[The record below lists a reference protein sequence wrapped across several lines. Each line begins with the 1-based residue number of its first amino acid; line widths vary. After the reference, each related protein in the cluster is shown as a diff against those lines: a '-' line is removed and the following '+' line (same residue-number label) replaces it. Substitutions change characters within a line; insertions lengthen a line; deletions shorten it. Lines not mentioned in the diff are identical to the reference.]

1 LAPRTRNSIL
11 KQPDANRL
19 GAWEENEVNVETNRL
34 TLRQTL
40 IATCAAMAL
49 CAAGQVFAAD
59 AGIPKLGGVWQFG
72 QCVDGS
78 RMRCL
83 ILQENDP
90 LLTDRA
96 RAFRDAMDEAAQPKY
111 DCAPMSIPHMWTD
124 PYSHQIEQFDD
135 RVVFTYGKDDVV
147 RTAWLPNSKHPKPAK
162 NEFLYFGDSRARYE
176 GGALIVETTRFAFDP
191 QGLNADFRLPSSTQK
206 KVVERYTKEGDDLVL
221 EVTTTDPFYLKKP
234 WVYKVR
240 SKPDPEPLAL
250 PWDCDAAASRDI
262 LKLMAPKF
270 PNDPPIQRLPVE

>member
-1 LAPRTRNSIL
+1 MKLDRI
-11 KQPDANRL
+11 
-19 GAWEENEVNVETNRL
+19 
-34 TLRQTL
+34 TLRQSL
-40 IATCAAMAL
+40 IATCTAMVL
-49 CAAGQVFAAD
+49 CTAGYVLAAD
-59 AGIPKLGGVWQFG
+59 GGIPKLSGVWLFG

-78 RMRCL
+78 RMKCL
-83 ILQENDP
+83 ILEENDP

-111 DCAPMSIPHMWTD
+111 DCGPMSIPHMWTD
-124 PYSHQIEQFDD
+124 PYSHQIKQFND
-135 RVVFTYGKDDVV
+135 RIVFTYGKDDVV
-147 RTAWLPNSKHPKPAK
+147 RTAWLPGSKHPKPAK

-176 GGALIVETTRFAFDP
+176 NGALIVETTHFAFDP

-206 KVVERYTKEGDDLVL
+206 KVVERYTREGDDLVL

-250 PWDCDAAASRDI
+250 PWDCDADASRDI

-270 PNDPPIQRLPVE
+270 PNDPPIQRMPVE

>member
-1 LAPRTRNSIL
+1 VQHHRF
-11 KQPDANRL
+11 
-19 GAWEENEVNVETNRL
+19 
-34 TLRQTL
+34 TLRPFIL
-40 IATCAAMAL
+40 AGCAAMILGAIGQAL
-49 CAAGQVFAAD
+49 AAD
-59 AGIPKLGGVWQFG
+59 AGVPRLAGVWQFG
-72 QCVDGS
+72 QCADGS

-83 ILQENDP
+83 ILTEDDP

-96 RAFRDAMDEAAQPKY
+96 KAFRDAMDEAAQPKY

-124 PYSHQIEQFDD
+124 PYSHRIEQFGD
-135 RVVFTYGKDDVV
+135 RIVFTYGKDDVV

-176 GGALIVETTRFAFDP
+176 NGALIVETTHFAFDP

-206 KVVERYTKEGDDLVL
+206 KVVERYTREGDDLVI
-221 EVTTTDPFYLKKP
+221 EITTTDPFFLKKP

-240 SKPDPEPLAL
+240 SKPDPEPLDL
-250 PWDCDAAASRDI
+250 PWACDPAASQDI

-270 PNDPPIQRLPVE
+270 PKDPPIVRLPVE

>member
-1 LAPRTRNSIL
+1 MEKHRITM
-11 KQPDANRL
+11 
-19 GAWEENEVNVETNRL
+19 
-34 TLRQTL
+34 RQTL
-40 IATCAAMAL
+40 IATSVVLILGAAAQVL
-49 CAAGQVFAAD
+49 AAGD
-59 AGIPKLGGVWQFG
+59 ATPKLSGVWQFG

-78 RMRCL
+78 RMQCM
-83 ILQENDP
+83 ILTEDDAR
-90 LLTDRA
+90 LTARA

-135 RVVFTYGKDDVV
+135 RIVFTYGKDDVV

-176 GGALIVETTRFAFDP
+176 NGALIVETTHFAFDP
-191 QGLNADFRLPSSTQK
+191 QGMNADFRLPSSTQK
-206 KVVERYTKEGDDLVL
+206 KVVERYTREGADLVL
-221 EVTTTDPFYLKKP
+221 EVTTTDPFFLKEP

-240 SKPDPEPLAL
+240 SRPDPEPLAL
-250 PWDCDAAASRDI
+250 PWDCDVESSRDI

-270 PNDPPIQRLPVE
+270 PDDPPIIRLPVE

>member
-1 LAPRTRNSIL
+1 MEHDSI
-11 KQPDANRL
+11 
-19 GAWEENEVNVETNRL
+19 

-40 IATCAAMAL
+40 IATCTALVLGAVGHVLAAE
-49 CAAGQVFAAD
+49 G
-59 AGIPKLGGVWQFG
+59 GIPKLTGVWQFG
-72 QCVDGS
+72 QCADGS
-78 RMRCL
+78 RMKCL
-83 ILQENDP
+83 ILDENDP

-96 RAFRDAMDEAAQPKY
+96 KAFRDAMDEAAQPKY
-111 DCAPMSIPHMWTD
+111 DCGPMSIPHMWTD
-124 PYSHQIEQFDD
+124 PYSQQIAQLND
-135 RVVFTYGKDDVV
+135 RIVFTYGKDDVV

-176 GGALIVETTRFAFDP
+176 SGALIVETTHFAFDP

-206 KVVERYTKEGDDLVL
+206 KVVERYTREGDDLVL
-221 EVTTTDPFYLKKP
+221 EVTTTDPFYLKKA

-240 SKPDPEPLAL
+240 SQRDPEPLAL
-250 PWDCDAAASRDI
+250 PWDCDASASQDI

>member
-1 LAPRTRNSIL
+1 MDRHR
-11 KQPDANRL
+11 
-19 GAWEENEVNVETNRL
+19 V
-34 TLRQTL
+34 TLRQTV
-40 IATCAAMAL
+40 IATCAALIIGSAGNVL
-49 CAAGQVFAAD
+49 AAERD
-59 AGIPKLGGVWQFG
+59 IPKLGGVWQFG
-72 QCVDGS
+72 QCADGS

-83 ILQENDP
+83 ILTENDA

-135 RVVFTYGKDDVV
+135 HIVFTYGKDDVV

-162 NEFLYFGDSRARYE
+162 NAFLYFGDSRARYE
-176 GGALIVETTRFAFDP
+176 NGALIVETTHFAFDP

-206 KVVERYTKEGDDLVL
+206 RVVERYTREGEELVL
-221 EVTTTDPFYLKKP
+221 EVTTTDPFFLKKP
-234 WVYKVR
+234 WVFKVR
-240 SKPDPEPLAL
+240 SKPDPEPLEL
-250 PWDCDAAASRDI
+250 PWDCDPAASQDI

-270 PNDPPIQRLPVE
+270 PNDPPIIRMPVEQGATR

>member
-1 LAPRTRNSIL
+1 MQADRADRARCYARAAQDKGGNVEHHRFALRPSIL
-11 KQPDANRL
+11 
-19 GAWEENEVNVETNRL
+19 
-34 TLRQTL
+34 
-40 IATCAAMAL
+40 ATCAAAILGAIGPAL
-49 CAAGQVFAAD
+49 AAD
-59 AGIPKLGGVWQFG
+59 VAVPKLSGVWQFG
-72 QCVDGS
+72 QCADGS

-83 ILQENDP
+83 ILLEDDA

-96 RAFRDAMDEAAQPKY
+96 KAFRDAMDEAAQPKY

-135 RVVFTYGKDDVV
+135 RIVFTYGKDDVV

-176 GGALIVETTRFAFDP
+176 NGALIVETTHFAFDP

-206 KVVERYTKEGDDLVL
+206 KVVERYTREGSDLVI
-221 EVTTTDPFYLKKP
+221 EITTTDPFFLKKP

-240 SKPDPEPLAL
+240 SKPDPEPLDL
-250 PWDCDAAASRDI
+250 PWACDAAASQDI

-270 PNDPPIQRLPVE
+270 PKDPPIVRLPVE